1 MNRIKMSKI
10 GQGLAAG
17 ALALSLTA
25 CGASS
30 LLALPAVNLQND
42 SAQAA
47 TAQATVI
54 PGALATQAPV
64 QTNMDQLL
72 EDLYTRTNPSVV
84 NITVVVSGANGQTNN
99 PDPLSPTP
107 QAPGSGLGLA
117 QGSGF
122 VYDAQGHIVT
132 NNHVVD
138 GATKITVI
146 FADGVEAAAT
156 VVGTAPAADLAVIKV
171 DVDAGELHPLPLGS
185 SDALKVGQS
194 VVAIGNPFGLAGSMS
209 TGIVSGLGRLL
220 ADGGATA
227 NGQSYSIPDI
237 VQTDAAINPGN
248 SGGPLLDLAGN
259 VVGVNTAIESA
270 VRSNSGVGYAVPA
283 DLVACVVPSLISTG
297 KFEVSYMGIS
307 GGTLGA
313 DLAKA
318 MGLDPQQR
326 GVLVA
331 EVTTGGPA
339 AKAGLLG
346 STKDTTIDGLPA
358 QIGGDVI
365 VAVDGKEVKQFD
377 DLLSYLVRHTSA
389 GDQVTLS
396 ILRDGK
402 PMDIKV
408 TLGVRPAA

>member
-1 MNRIKMSKI
+1 MNRIKMSKF
-10 GQGLAAG
+10 GTGLAAG

-25 CGASS
+25 CSASS
-30 LLALPAVNLQND
+30 LLALPAIDLQNN
-42 SAQAA
+42 SGQPA
-47 TAQATVI
+47 AQATQA
-54 PGALATQAPV
+54 PGALPTQAPV
-64 QTNMDQLL
+64 QTSMDQLL
-72 EDLYTRTNPSVV
+72 EDLYTRVNPSVV
-84 NITVVVSGANGQTNN
+84 NITVVVGSANGQSTTD
-99 PDPLSPTP
+99 DPSSPTP
-107 QAPGSGLGLA
+107 NVPGSGFGVA

-122 VYDAQGHIVT
+122 VYDAQGRIVT

-138 GATKITVI
+138 GATKITVT

-156 VVGTAPAADLAVIKV
+156 VVGTAPAADLAVIQVKV
-171 DVDAGELHPLPLGS
+171 DASELHPLPLGS

-194 VVAIGNPFGLAGSMS
+194 VVAIGNPFGLEGSMS

-220 ADGGATA
+220 ADGGTTT

-270 VRSNSGVGYAVPA
+270 VRSSSGVGYAVPA
-283 DLVACVVPSLISTG
+283 DLVARVVPALIKTG
-297 KFEVSYMGIS
+297 KFEVSYLGIS
-307 GGTLGA
+307 GGTLGT

-318 MGLDPQQR
+318 MGLEPQQR

-331 EVTTGGPA
+331 EVSAGGPA
-339 AKAGLLG
+339 DKAGLLG
-346 STKDTTIDGLPA
+346 STKETTIDGLPA

-365 VAVDGKEVKQFD
+365 VSVDGVEVKKFD
-377 DLLSYLVRHTSA
+377 DMLSYLVRHTSA